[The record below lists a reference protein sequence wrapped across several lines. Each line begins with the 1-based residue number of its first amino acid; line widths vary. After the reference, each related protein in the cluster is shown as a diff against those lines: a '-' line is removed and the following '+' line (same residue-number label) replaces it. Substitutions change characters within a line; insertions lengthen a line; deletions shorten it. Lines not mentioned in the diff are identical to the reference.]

1 MNVHNIMESIV
12 IDTVNE
18 IFKDKEKDGFQ
29 MANSLQCKL
38 DVACYVLNRIKPVYI
53 ISGRGLLHFEDNYH
67 ELIQTK
73 VDMVT
78 LINEGIKKVLETK
91 RPYYEVKETTRNIST
106 RYMYNFPS
114 IIGSV
119 LMGDNFVPAEN
130 ISISLYFENTLAGM
144 IDNTWQNPFTS
155 SQKHKRHVIL
165 SCLPLLLQMKIDE
178 ERVFHFEL
186 RIDDSAY
193 DPISHFFELKL
204 KSERKYSNNIL
215 HRSEHLKLRDCI
227 YSQKTLNDYLN
238 KSSKSFIE
246 RFV

>member
-130 ISISLYFENTLAGM
+130 ISISLYFENTLSGM
-144 IDNTWQNPFTS
+144 IDNTWQNPFTIVKS
-155 SQKHKRHVIL
+155 TKGSYSFMPAPVAA
-165 SCLPLLLQMKIDE
+165 DE
-178 ERVFHFEL
+178 EGEERIFHFEL
-186 RIDDSAY
+186 RIEDSTY
-193 DPISHFFELKL
+193 DPINHFFELKL
-204 KSERKYSNNIL
+204 KSEGNMVTTFSIDRTSKIEEL
-215 HRSEHLKLRDCI
+215 
-227 YSQKTLNDYLN
+227 YLFT
-238 KSSKSFIE
+238 KDSD
-246 RFV
+246 

>member
-12 IDTVNE
+12 IEAVNE
-18 IFKDKEKDGFQ
+18 IFEDKRKDGFE
-29 MANSLQCKL
+29 MADCLQCRL
-38 DVACYVLNRIKPVYI
+38 DVACYVLNRIKPEYI

-78 LINEGIKKVLETK
+78 LINSGIKKILNTK
-91 RPYYEVKETTRNIST
+91 RPYYNTKDTTRNIST
-106 RYMYNFPS
+106 RYLYNFPS

-144 IDNTWQNPFTS
+144 IDNTWQNPFTVVRS
-155 SQKHKRHVIL
+155 TKGCYSFMPAPVAA
-165 SCLPLLLQMKIDE
+165 DEDNE

-204 KSERKYSNNIL
+204 KSEKNIVTTFSIDRTL
-215 HRSEHLKLRDCI
+215 KIEGLYLFTKDSE
-227 YSQKTLNDYLN
+227 
-238 KSSKSFIE
+238 
-246 RFV
+246 